1 MKNHLSKFQGKY
13 ENSRA
18 LLNSMAASFH
28 QLSEALDIIRCEHE
42 IENEGEAFDE
52 TMRGITQA
60 CSHLV
65 EGDPHEVFNE
75 FMKGDTNGNVPDFV
89 EKEYKEVEEQSILR
103 DLMDSLNHEYEHNNN
118 FYEQLNRT
126 IFQDRVSDR
135 KTSYEY
141 FVTVTEVKYTN
152 PPVLNDRSYEEIDS
166 EIDTK
171 FDIWILDKRNGQSKK
186 CNGRDLSSIPQIE
199 QAVMEKYQELMQECV
214 DTDMKAR
221 FTQFHN
227 ALQEEYYE
235 TEAAKFFETFRETF
249 DVENARSRNDYWVPF
264 NPDNTGRYSST
275 TMVKNGKNL
284 KAKFNQMALGKA
296 AVHGV
301 KAGVYG
307 AKAKAGN
314 PAAVPLSAYHAA
326 KAMQSGYQA
335 TKSATASTSKTKP
348 ASKTNPQ
355 PKVKP
360 TAKQPQ
366 VQVKKQSTTK
376 SSIQAP
382 TKTPI
387 KPPKQSPKPTTKP
400 NPKTTP
406 KPLPKAPPK
415 RTIRN
420 PDWY

>member
-199 QAVMEKYQELMQECV
+199 QAVMEKYQELMQ
-214 DTDMKAR
+214 
-221 FTQFHN
+221 
-227 ALQEEYYE
+227 
-235 TEAAKFFETFRETF
+235 
-249 DVENARSRNDYWVPF
+249 
-264 NPDNTGRYSST
+264 
-275 TMVKNGKNL
+275 
-284 KAKFNQMALGKA
+284 
-296 AVHGV
+296 
-301 KAGVYG
+301 
-307 AKAKAGN
+307 
-314 PAAVPLSAYHAA
+314 
-326 KAMQSGYQA
+326 
-335 TKSATASTSKTKP
+335 
-348 ASKTNPQ
+348 
-355 PKVKP
+355 
-360 TAKQPQ
+360 
-366 VQVKKQSTTK
+366 
-376 SSIQAP
+376 
-382 TKTPI
+382 
-387 KPPKQSPKPTTKP
+387 
-400 NPKTTP
+400 
-406 KPLPKAPPK
+406 
-415 RTIRN
+415 
-420 PDWY
+420 